1 MGKLRQWFE
10 KCIADLSTNGE
21 LSASNN
27 GQVLAEKLVDKIE
40 CDCKP
45 DWNENDETSP
55 AFVKNRPFYSKE
67 LTKVDAGQEAVYC
80 KVSDAVPETVPPYA
94 AEWKVYADG
103 QEVTSIG
110 ETFTFG
116 DLIFTNQGVI
126 IAIKDGATAEGIVF
140 PERGIYFTKSQSHY
154 ISAVAFAYEDP
165 GENVPEKQIEW
176 DGNPE
181 EKKALE
187 AKFLPDVFYTRKIDR
202 DDGQQVDAVSGI
214 RFANSQGAE
223 RVLWMV
229 DNGLVVTSLEDFIN
243 GTVTPS

>member
-1 MGKLRQWFE
+1 MGKLRQWF
-10 KCIADLSTNGE
+10 KKLIADCSTKGE

-27 GQVLAEKLVDKIE
+27 GQVLVEKLVDKIE

-55 AFVKNRPFYSKE
+55 AFVKNRPFYYTE
-67 LTKVDAGQEAVYC
+67 LTKADTGMGEVYY

-94 AEWKVYADG
+94 ASWFVDGEESHAIYASYHISDDIIG
-103 QEVTSIG
+103 FNGIMIVT
-110 ETFTFG
+110 
-116 DLIFTNQGVI
+116 
-126 IAIKDGATAEGIVF
+126 KDGAAIDDLVF
-140 PERGIYFTKSQSHY
+140 PERGIYFVKVQSSY
-154 ISAVAFAYEDP
+154 VSAVAFAYEDP

-176 DGNPE
+176 DGNPVE
-181 EKKALE
+181 IKALE

-223 RVLWMV
+223 RVLWIYN
-229 DNGLVVTSLEDFIN
+229 DTLRVTSLDDFIN
-243 GTVTPS
+243 GVIQN

>member
-1 MGKLRQWFE
+1 MESVNDKTGAVAL
-10 KCIADLSTNGE
+10 AYDDLKE
-21 LSASNN
+21 
-27 GQVLAEKLVDKIE
+27 
-40 CDCKP
+40 
-45 DWNENDETSP
+45 
-55 AFVKNRPFYSKE
+55 RPFYYTE
-67 LTKVDAGQEAVYC
+67 LTKVDLGQETAYC

-94 AEWKVYADG
+94 AVWMVRADG
-103 QEVTSIG
+103 NEVTRIVETIPVGDGIIVASDSI
-110 ETFTFG
+110 T
-116 DLIFTNQGVI
+116 
-126 IAIKDGATAEGIVF
+126 IATKDGAAMYGLVF
-140 PERGIYFTKSQSHY
+140 PERGIYFLNDQDMY
-154 ISAVAFAYEDP
+154 VSAVAFAYEDP

-176 DGNPE
+176 DGNPV

-187 AKFLPDVFYTRKIDR
+187 AKFLPDVFYTRKINR